1 MDEQIEDK
9 IRVVI
14 VDDNIELC
22 NKYKSSLEE
31 RSDRHLISVA
41 YSGSEALAAL
51 KEQETDV
58 LLTDIRMP
66 GINGIDLMKQA
77 KEIQN
82 DLQTIVLTG
91 HGDMNSVIEAL
102 RLGAFNFFQKPVA
115 LDILHF
121 SIINAYR
128 KKQSEK
134 ALRESEQRYRTLF
147 DNANDGIYIYE
158 VGKPFLDV
166 NEAVCKKLGYSSEE
180 LLKMT
185 VWDIT
190 PPEYHGSIHD
200 RIAELRENGHAVFET
215 VRKTKSGETVY
226 VEGSSRV
233 IRYAGKSVIMT
244 ISRDISERKKA
255 EAEREKLQTQL
266 RQAQKM
272 ESIGTL
278 AGGIAHDF
286 NNILFPIIGFTEMVI
301 GEMPTASRNR
311 GYLEEVLKAS
321 YRAKELV
328 KQILAFSRQSELER
342 KPLKI
347 QYIIKE
353 ATHLLRASLPTT
365 IQIHSNIDPKCAPIL
380 GDPSQIHQILMNMGT
395 NAYHAM
401 PNGGTLELSLTE
413 VSLRRNE
420 VSSYAGMEPGKYLKF
435 TISDT
440 GQGMTP
446 DVKER
451 IFEPY
456 FTTKEKSKG
465 TGLGL
470 SVVHGIVR
478 SCGGYIRVYSEPG
491 SGTSF
496 HIYFPVVSDM
506 IHEAISVPE
515 TTVSGGNERIL
526 LVDDEMQISAMLH
539 QMLEQLGY
547 QVRTRTS
554 SVEALE
560 LFRNQ
565 PDMFDLLITDVTM
578 PNITGIELSKKILQ
592 IRPDLPIILCTGF
605 SEMITKE
612 KAKDIGIRE
621 FIMKPV
627 LRSEIAA
634 AIRRV
639 LGDRK

>member
-1 MDEQIEDK
+1 MDEQIGDK
-9 IRVVI
+9 IRILI
-14 VDDNIELC
+14 VDDDIELC
-22 NKYKSSLEE
+22 KKYKSSLEE
-31 RSDRHLISVA
+31 RSGQHLISVA
-41 YSGSEALAAL
+41 YSGAEALAVL
-51 KEQETDV
+51 KQQETDV

-66 GINGIDLMKQA
+66 GMSGIELMKQA

-82 DLQTIVLTG
+82 DLQTIILTG
-91 HGDMNSVIEAL
+91 HGDMNSVIDAL

-128 KKQSEK
+128 KKQSET
-134 ALRESEQRYRTLF
+134 ALRESEQRYRAIF

-158 VGKPFLDV
+158 PGKPFLDV
-166 NEAVCKKLGYSSEE
+166 NEAVCRKLGYSREE
-180 LLKMT
+180 LLNMT
-185 VWDIT
+185 IWDIT
-190 PPEYHGSIHD
+190 PPEHHASIHD
-200 RIAELRENGHAVFET
+200 RIAELGKNGHAVFEA
-215 VRKTKSGETVY
+215 VRTTKSGETVF

-233 IRYAGKSVIMT
+233 IQYAGKSVIMT

-286 NNILFPIIGFTEMVI
+286 NTILFPIIGFTEIVI
-301 GEMPTASRNR
+301 GEMPTDSRNR

-321 YRAKELV
+321 YRAKDLV
-328 KQILAFSRQSELER
+328 KQILAFSRQTELEK
-342 KPLKI
+342 KPFKI

-353 ATHLLRASLPTT
+353 ATHLLRASLPAT
-365 IQIHSNIDPKCAPIL
+365 IQIHSNIDPKCSPIL

-401 PNGGTLELSLTE
+401 PNGGTLEISLSE
-413 VSLRRNE
+413 VMLGRNE
-420 VSSYAGMEPGKYLKF
+420 VSSYTGMEPGKYLKF

-440 GQGMTP
+440 GHGMTP

-496 HIYFPVVSDM
+496 HIYFPVVSE
-506 IHEAISVPE
+506 IFHESAPVSEPI
-515 TTVSGGNERIL
+515 VSGGNERIL
-526 LVDDEMQISAMLH
+526 LVDDEMQVSAMVQ

-547 QVRTRTS
+547 KVKARTS

-565 PDMFDLLITDVTM
+565 PDMFDLVITDVTM
-578 PNITGIELSKKILQ
+578 PNMTGIELSKKILQ
-592 IRPDLPIILCTGF
+592 IRPDIPIILCTGF
-605 SEMITKE
+605 SELITKE

-634 AIRRV
+634 AVRRV
-639 LGDRK
+639 LGQ